1 MKRRFIVSITGE
13 ISKEKAND
21 FTNYIKEN
29 KLAWWHWLSNTW
41 LIIDSHD
48 KIDIKMIR
56 DKAKE
61 IFASYNLVIEVKDG
75 GWAGFGPKGEDKDM
89 FAWIKKYW
97 SNEKAEE

>member
-1 MKRRFIVSITGE
+1 
-13 ISKEKAND
+13 
-21 FTNYIKEN
+21 
-29 KLAWWHWLSNTW
+29 
-41 LIIDSHD
+41 
-48 KIDIKMIR
+48 MIR
-56 DKAKE
+56 DKAKD